1 VLGQILKKGFRFH
14 LPIDITTEQ
23 VTMSD
28 SIKNNTEAQE
38 TEYAVK
44 PSKRARTKR
53 HCLRF
58 WWAYLIAL
66 ICIVVLVVCLM

>member
-1 VLGQILKKGFRFH
+1 
-14 LPIDITTEQ
+14 
-23 VTMSD
+23 MSD
-28 SIKNNTEAQE
+28 SLKNNTEAQE

-44 PSKRARTKR
+44 PTKRARAKR

-66 ICIVVLVVCLM
+66 ICIIVLVVCLM